1 MPSIDHVGTH
11 GLGAQEYDVELF
23 DMLDPSEQRRLIK
36 EGMAPEILERLARDV
51 LCMSVLGLVKSLDLA
66 PSTLQRRIKA
76 DKHDPN
82 RRLSPAESD
91 RVARVLIILKS
102 AREFFGNR
110 ELAVEWMK
118 RPLVQLN
125 LDRPLDVLDTQPGY
139 DRVKDILLRAS
150 EGVSA

>member
-1 MPSIDHVGTH
+1 MHTIDHIGTN
-11 GLGAQEYDVELF
+11 GLGAQEHDFELF
-23 DMLDPSEQRRLIK
+23 DMLDMTEQRRRIK
-36 EGMAPEILERLARDV
+36 EGMEPEVLERLARDV
-51 LCMSVLGLVKSLDLA
+51 LGVPVLGLVKSLDLA

-76 DKHDPN
+76 DRHDPN

-91 RVARVLIILKS
+91 RVARVLIILKA
-102 AREFFGNR
+102 AREFFGDQK
-110 ELAVEWMK
+110 LAVAWMK

-150 EGVSA
+150 AGVTA